1 MRSSALPMSWFV
13 VSWLVILFACGAAFA
28 QDIPGIENCSAEKSM
43 ERRTGCLQS
52 NIDYLKR
59 TTAQAALDHQQ
70 KLDAANRAILALQA
84 QLKTLQEVVA
94 VLSKAGGGAKDSA
107 KPAPAAA
114 SPAPAD
120 AKPPAPAAP
129 AK

>member
-1 MRSSALPMSWFV
+1 MRSSALSISALV
-13 VSWLVILFACGAAFA
+13 VLAACGAAFA

-59 TTAQAALDHQQ
+59 TTTQAALDHQQ

-84 QLKTLQEVVA
+84 QLKTLQETVA
-94 VLSKAGGGAKDSA
+94 ALSKAGGSAKDTA
-107 KPAPAAA
+107 RPAPVAA

-120 AKPPAPAAP
+120 AKPAAPAAP